1 LLSRKSRMH
10 EIFSGKKI
18 GLSVHG
24 TIGICAGKM
33 VNINYV
39 APGRVH
45 DDGQTTDKY
54 ISGNYLITKTKH
66 TFKPVTST
74 HMIHMMV
81 SRDSNT
87 TELKFIENVP
97 EVKTSGKAEVI
108 EL

>member
-1 LLSRKSRMH
+1 M
-10 EIFSGKKI
+10 
-18 GLSVHG
+18 
-24 TIGICAGKM
+24 
-33 VNINYV
+33 
-39 APGRVH
+39 
-45 DDGQTTDKY
+45 
-54 ISGNYLITKTKH
+54 TKTKY

-74 HMIHMMV
+74 HRKHIMV